1 VISFRERLSLSG
13 IVPPSDALRMDYCED
28 VMAQRPPQV
37 SAAPSSDLV
46 VIAGSSGGVDAL
58 RTICLALPADFPGT
72 IAIVQHRT
80 AAHGHLLAEL
90 MATWT
95 TLPVFD
101 ATAGA
106 LLASGAIYV
115 APPDQHMTITCAH
128 TVALTHGS
136 PIHHLLSSAD
146 PLFESAALA
155 YEDRLTAVILTGH
168 DGDGAAG
175 VVAVRRHGGTTIVQ
189 DPDHAECG
197 EMPRSAIATGAVD
210 RILPLSE
217 IAGALVSRVRE
228 PMASGRERPVG
239 SP

>member
-13 IVPPSDALRMDYCED
+13 ILLPTDASRIDQCED
-28 VMAQRPPQV
+28 DMAQRPPQV
-37 SAAPSSDLV
+37 SATPASDLV
-46 VIAGSSGGVDAL
+46 VIAGSSGGIDAL

-72 IAIVQHRT
+72 IAIVQHRM

-95 TLPVFD
+95 VLPAYD
-101 ATAGA
+101 AMDGA
-106 LLASGAIYV
+106 LLGAGAIYV
-115 APPDQHMTITCAH
+115 APPNRHMTITRAR
-128 TVALTHGS
+128 TVALAQGP

-146 PLFESAALA
+146 PLLETAALA
-155 YEDRLTAVILTGH
+155 FEDRLTAVILTGH

-189 DPDHAECG
+189 DPETAQCG
-197 EMPRSAIATGAVD
+197 DMPRSAIATGVVD
-210 RILPLSE
+210 QILPLAE
-217 IAGALVSRVRE
+217 IADALVARVRE
-228 PMASGRERPVG
+228 SMSSGRERPVG